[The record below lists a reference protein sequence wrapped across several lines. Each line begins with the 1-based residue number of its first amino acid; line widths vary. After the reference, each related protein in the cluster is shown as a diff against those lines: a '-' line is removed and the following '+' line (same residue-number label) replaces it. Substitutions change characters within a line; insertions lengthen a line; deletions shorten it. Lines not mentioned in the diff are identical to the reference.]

1 MMAIPMLAPRAPAMP
16 TSSPIQALARR
27 RTLADEVTEVL
38 RARLMAGEVAAGGRM
53 PTEGQLADAFQV
65 SRAVIREAVARLK
78 HEGLVESRQGA
89 GIFRA
94 LDAAHLPGLRD
105 AVRATDASLL
115 AVYELRLAVEP
126 MSASL
131 AAQRWEDGTIEPLRA
146 ALQRLERAVTS
157 GRGGADAD
165 AAFHRAIGL
174 AAGNPLVAQLLD
186 FIQEQMRSALALSH
200 GNTRKVA
207 GAAAGVQRE
216 HVRIARAIEMRDGA
230 RAAAAMARHIRMSAT
245 RLSIGVLPTGK
256 SLGLD

>member
-1 MMAIPMLAPRAPAMP
+1 M
-16 TSSPIQALARR
+16 TKSSPIQALARR
-27 RTLADEVTEVL
+27 RTLSDEVTEVL
-38 RARLMAGEVAAGGRM
+38 RARLMAGEVAAGERM

-94 LDAAHLPGLRD
+94 QEGPDLPALRD
-105 AVRATDASLL
+105 AVQARDASLL

-131 AAQRWEDGTIEPLRA
+131 AAQRWVDGTIEPIRS

-157 GRGGADAD
+157 GRGGAEAD

-174 AAGNPLVAQLLD
+174 AAGNALVASLLD
-186 FIQEQMRSALALSH
+186 FIQEQMRSSLALSH

-216 HVRIARAIEMRDGA
+216 HARIARAIEMRDGA
-230 RAAAAMARHIRMSAT
+230 RAAAAMARHIRMSAA
-245 RLSIGVLPTGK
+245 RLSIGALPSSE